1 MTSTREPESP
11 PVLQMRGISKRYP
24 GARALIDAN
33 LEVRRGEVHVLLGE
47 NGAGKSTLMKILSG
61 AVRADAGEIL
71 LDGHKV
77 DLDSPLRARKLG
89 ISTIYQ
95 ELSLVPHLSV
105 AENIFLGKTPT
116 RWGVVDARRMRQE
129 ARRILDTLGVPID
142 CDAPVHSLRLAQQ
155 QMVEVARALS
165 DNARILVM
173 DEPTSALSQREVEQ
187 LFATIA
193 RVISNGVAVIYISH
207 RMEEVFRIGHRVTV
221 LRDGS
226 HVATRGIEEVP
237 AAELVRL
244 MANREVSE
252 QYPRRGHARGAELL
266 RVDRLDGGGL
276 KEIAFTLHRGEILGI
291 AGLVGA
297 GRTRLAR
304 AIVGADPPSRSAL
317 RRASRD
323 GKRRIVVR
331 GAVESI
337 HSPADAARAGIGFLP
352 EDRKQQGLVLPL
364 SVERNISISHL
375 SALAR
380 FGVVNRPKEHGEAES
395 AIASLRIRT
404 PGSDQLVLNLSG
416 GNQQKV
422 VLAKWLAAHA
432 DILIFD
438 EPTRGIDV
446 AARHDIYLLMNQL
459 VENGAGLI
467 MISSDLPEVLGMSDR
482 ILVMRGGRVIR
493 ELAAQ
498 EATDAAVLQA
508 ALGVPA

>member
-1 MTSTREPESP
+1 MTTTHEAGPA
-11 PVLQMRGISKRYP
+11 VLQMRGMSKRYP
-24 GARALIDAN
+24 GARALNGAN
-33 LEVRRGEVHVLLGE
+33 LEVRRGEVHVVVGE

-71 LDGHKV
+71 LDGHRV
-77 DLDSPLRARKLG
+77 ELDSPLRARRLG

-116 RWGVVDARRMRQE
+116 RWGGVVDSRRMRQD
-129 ARRILDTLGVPID
+129 ARRILETLGVSID
-142 CDAPVHSLRLAQQ
+142 GDAPVHSLRLAQQ

-207 RMEEVFRIGHRVTV
+207 RMDEVFRIGHRVTV

-226 HVATRGIEEVP
+226 HVATRDIEDVT

-252 QYPRRGHARGAELL
+252 QYPRRRHARGEELL

-304 AIVGADPPSRSAL
+304 AIVGADPV
-317 RRASRD
+317 
-323 GKRRIVVR
+323 GERRIVVR
-331 GAVESI
+331 GSAEEI
-337 HSPADAARAGIGFLP
+337 DSPADAVRAGIGFLP

-364 SVERNISISHL
+364 SVERNISMSHL

-380 FGVVNRPKEHGEAES
+380 FGVVNQPKEHAEAES

-446 AARHDIYLLMNQL
+446 AARQDIYLLMNQL

-482 ILVMRGGRVIR
+482 ILVMRGGRVTR
-493 ELAAQ
+493 ELAAH

>member
-1 MTSTREPESP
+1 MTTTHEAVP
-11 PVLQMRGISKRYP
+11 PVLQMRGMSKRYP
-24 GARALIDAN
+24 GARALNAAN
-33 LEVRRGEVHVLLGE
+33 LEVRRGEVHVLVGE

-71 LDGHKV
+71 LDGAPV
-77 DLDSPLRARKLG
+77 ELDSPLRARKLG

-95 ELSLVPHLSV
+95 ELTLVPHLSV

-116 RWGVVDARRMRQE
+116 RWAGIVDRRRMRQE
-129 ARRILDTLGVPID
+129 ARRILDTLGVAIE

-165 DNARILVM
+165 DKARILVM

-207 RMEEVFRIGHRVTV
+207 RMDEVFRIGHRVTV

-226 HVATRGIEEVP
+226 HVVTCNIEEVT
-237 AAELVRL
+237 AAGLVRL
-244 MANREVSE
+244 MANREVSD
-252 QYPRRGHARGAELL
+252 QYPRRQHARGAELL

-304 AIVGADPPSRSAL
+304 AIVGADPSRSAL

-323 GKRRIVVR
+323 GARRIVVR
-331 GAVESI
+331 GAVEAI
-337 HSPADAARAGIGFLP
+337 HSPADAVRAGIGFLP

-375 SALAR
+375 SALAVL
-380 FGVVNRPKEHGEAES
+380 GVVNHPKEHGEAEA

-446 AARHDIYLLMNQL
+446 AARHDIYLPMNQL

-493 ELAAQ
+493 ELSSQ

>member
-1 MTSTREPESP
+1 M
-11 PVLQMRGISKRYP
+11 SKRYP
-24 GARALIDAN
+24 GARALNAAN
-33 LEVRRGEVHVLLGE
+33 LEVRRGEVHVLVGE

-77 DLDSPLRARKLG
+77 ELDSPLRARRLG

-95 ELSLVPHLSV
+95 ELTLVPHLSV

-116 RWGVVDARRMRQE
+116 RWGGVVDARRMRQE
-129 ARRILDTLGVPID
+129 TRSILDALGVAIE

-165 DNARILVM
+165 DKARILVM

-207 RMEEVFRIGHRVTV
+207 RMDEVFRIGHRVTV

-226 HVATRGIEEVP
+226 HVATRDIKDVT

-252 QYPRRGHARGAELL
+252 QYPRRRHARGAELL

-304 AIVGADPPSRSAL
+304 AIVGADSV
-317 RRASRD
+317 
-323 GKRRIVVR
+323 GETRIIVR
-331 GAVESI
+331 GTVEAI
-337 HSPADAARAGIGFLP
+337 DSPADAVRAGIGFLP

-380 FGVVNRPKEHGEAES
+380 FGVVNSPRERGEAES
-395 AIASLRIRT
+395 AIASLNIRT

-422 VLAKWLAAHA
+422 VLAKWLAAQA

-446 AARHDIYLLMNQL
+446 AARHDIYLLMNRL

-482 ILVMRGGRVIR
+482 VLVMRGGRVVR
-493 ELAAQ
+493 ELAAH

>member
-1 MTSTREPESP
+1 MTTTHEAGP
-11 PVLQMRGISKRYP
+11 PVLQMRGMSKRYP
-24 GARALIDAN
+24 GARALNGAS
-33 LEVRRGEVHVLLGE
+33 LEVRRGEVHVVVGE

-71 LDGHKV
+71 LDGHRV

-116 RWGVVDARRMRQE
+116 WWGGVVDSRRMRQD
-129 ARRILDTLGVPID
+129 ARRILDALGVSID

-193 RVISNGVAVIYISH
+193 RVTSNGVAVIYISH
-207 RMEEVFRIGHRVTV
+207 RMDEVFRIGHRVTV

-226 HVATRGIEEVP
+226 HVATRDIDDVR

-252 QYPRRGHARGAELL
+252 QYPRRRHARGEELL

-276 KEIAFTLHRGEILGI
+276 KEISLTLHRGEILGV

-304 AIVGADPPSRSAL
+304 AIVGADPV
-317 RRASRD
+317 
-323 GKRRIVVR
+323 GERRIVVR
-331 GAVESI
+331 GAAEQI
-337 HSPADAARAGIGFLP
+337 ESPADAVRAGIGFLP

-380 FGVVNRPKEHGEAES
+380 FGVVNHPKEHDEAES

-404 PGSDQLVLNLSG
+404 PGPDQLVLNLSG

-446 AARHDIYLLMNQL
+446 AARQDIYLLMNQL

-493 ELAAQ
+493 ELAAH

>member
-1 MTSTREPESP
+1 MTTPHEAGP
-11 PVLQMRGISKRYP
+11 PVLQMREMSKRYP
-24 GARALIDAN
+24 GARALNGASLD
-33 LEVRRGEVHVLLGE
+33 VRRGEVHVVVGE

-71 LDGHKV
+71 LDGLRV

-116 RWGVVDARRMRQE
+116 WWAGVVDSRRMRQD
-129 ARRILDTLGVPID
+129 ARRILDALGVSID
-142 CDAPVHSLRLAQQ
+142 GDAPVHSLRLAQQ

-207 RMEEVFRIGHRVTV
+207 RMDEVFRIGHRVTV

-226 HVATRGIEEVP
+226 RVATRDIADVT

-252 QYPRRGHARGAELL
+252 QYPRRRHARGEELL
-266 RVDRLDGGGL
+266 RVDRLEGRGL
-276 KEIAFTLHRGEILGI
+276 KEISFTLHRGEILGV

-304 AIVGADPPSRSAL
+304 AIVGADQV
-317 RRASRD
+317 
-323 GKRRIVVR
+323 GERRIVVR
-331 GAVESI
+331 GAVEQI
-337 HSPADAARAGIGFLP
+337 DSPVDAVRAGIGFLP

-380 FGVVNRPKEHGEAES
+380 FGVVNHPKEHDEAES

-446 AARHDIYLLMNQL
+446 AARQDIYLLMNQL

-493 ELAAQ
+493 ELAAH

>member
-1 MTSTREPESP
+1 MTSVSEPSVAQP
-11 PVLQMRGISKRYP
+11 ILQMRGISKRYP
-24 GARALIDAN
+24 GARALTNGN
-33 LEVRRGEVHVLLGE
+33 LDVRSGEVHILVGE

-71 LDGHKV
+71 LDGRPVELHG
-77 DLDSPLRARKLG
+77 PLRARQLG

-116 RWGVVDARRMRQE
+116 RFAGIVDSRRMRQD
-129 ARRILDTLGVPID
+129 ARRILDGLGVPID

-165 DNARILVM
+165 DDARILVM
-173 DEPTSALSQREVEQ
+173 DEPTSALSQREVAQ
-187 LFATIA
+187 LFATIE
-193 RVISNGVAVIYISH
+193 RVTANGVAVVYISH
-207 RMEEVFRIGHRVTV
+207 RMDEVFRIGQRVTV

-226 HVATRGIEEVP
+226 HVATRNIAEVT

-244 MANREVSE
+244 MADREVTE
-252 QYPRRGHARGAELL
+252 HYPRRTHSLGEELL
-266 RVDRLDGGGL
+266 RVDRLNGSGL
-276 KEIAFTLHRGEILGI
+276 KDISFVLRRGEILGI
-291 AGLVGA
+291 AGLAGA

-304 AIVGADPPSRSAL
+304 AIVGADAVAERH
-317 RRASRD
+317 
-323 GKRRIVVR
+323 IVVR
-331 GAVESI
+331 GRPTRI
-337 HSPADAARAGIGFLP
+337 QSPADAVGARIGFLP

-364 SVERNISISHL
+364 SLERNISISHL
-375 SALAR
+375 SALSR
-380 FGVVNRPKEHGEAES
+380 FGVVDRVKERGEADD

-404 PGSDQLVLNLSG
+404 PGAEQVVLNLSG

-422 VLAKWLAAHA
+422 VLAKWLAAKA

-446 AARHDIYLLMNQL
+446 AARQDIYLLMNRL
-459 VENGAGLI
+459 VESGAGLI

-482 ILVMRGGRVIR
+482 ILVMRGGAVAA
-493 ELAAQ
+493 ELAAH
-498 EATDAAVLQA
+498 EATDASVLQA
-508 ALGVPA
+508 ALGVPS

>member
-1 MTSTREPESP
+1 MTTTHEAVP
-11 PVLQMRGISKRYP
+11 PVLQMRGMSKRYP
-24 GARALIDAN
+24 GARALNAAN
-33 LEVRRGEVHVLLGE
+33 LEVRRGEVHVLVGE

-71 LDGHKV
+71 LDGDPV
-77 DLDSPLRARKLG
+77 ELDSPLRARKLG

-95 ELSLVPHLSV
+95 ELTLVPHLSV

-116 RWGVVDARRMRQE
+116 RWPGIVDRRRMRQE
-129 ARRILDTLGVPID
+129 ARRILDTLGVAIE

-165 DNARILVM
+165 DKARILVM

-207 RMEEVFRIGHRVTV
+207 RMDEVFRIGHRVTV

-226 HVATRGIEEVP
+226 HVVTCNIEEVT
-237 AAELVRL
+237 AAGLVRL
-244 MANREVSE
+244 MANREVSD
-252 QYPRRGHARGAELL
+252 QYPRRQHARGAELL

-304 AIVGADPPSRSAL
+304 AIVGADPSRSAL

-323 GKRRIVVR
+323 GARRIVVR
-331 GAVESI
+331 GAVEAI
-337 HSPADAARAGIGFLP
+337 HSPADAVRAGIGFLP

-375 SALAR
+375 SALAVL
-380 FGVVNRPKEHGEAES
+380 GVVNHPKEHGEAEA

-493 ELAAQ
+493 ELSSQ

>member
-1 MTSTREPESP
+1 MTHTPEPVAP

-24 GARALIDAN
+24 GARALTDAS
-33 LEVRRGEVHVLLGE
+33 LEVRRAEVHIVVGE

-61 AVRADAGEIL
+61 AVRADAGEIV
-71 LDGHKV
+71 LDGSKV
-77 DLDSPLRARKLG
+77 ELDSPLRARKLG

-95 ELSLVPHLSV
+95 ELSLVPHMSV

-116 RWGVVDARRMRQE
+116 RWPGIVDVRRMRQE
-129 ARRILDTLGVPID
+129 ARRILDSLGVSID
-142 CDAPVHSLRLAQQ
+142 SDAPIHSLRLAQQ

-187 LFATIA
+187 LFATIT
-193 RVISNGVAVIYISH
+193 RVTSNGVAVIYISH
-207 RMEEVFRIGHRVTV
+207 RMDEVFRIGHRVTV
-221 LRDGS
+221 LRDGR
-226 HVATRGIEEVP
+226 HVATRDIEDVT

-244 MANREVSE
+244 MADREVADH
-252 QYPRRGHARGAELL
+252 YPRRRHALGDELL
-266 RVDRLDGGGL
+266 RVDRLNGGGL
-276 KEIAFTLHRGEILGI
+276 KEISFALHRGEILGI

-304 AIVGADPPSRSAL
+304 AIVGADPVAERRVVVHGSARS
-317 RRASRD
+317 
-323 GKRRIVVR
+323 I
-331 GAVESI
+331 ET
-337 HSPADAARAGIGFLP
+337 PADAVRAGIGFLP

-364 SVERNISISHL
+364 SVERNISMSHL

-380 FGVVNRPKEHGEAES
+380 FGVLDGAKERGEADS
-395 AIASLRIRT
+395 AIRSLRIRT

-446 AARHDIYLLMNQL
+446 AARQDIYLLMNQL

-482 ILVMRGGRVIR
+482 ILVMRGGRVTR
-493 ELAAQ
+493 ELAAH

>member
-1 MTSTREPESP
+1 MTTTHEAGP
-11 PVLQMRGISKRYP
+11 PVLQMRGMSKRYP
-24 GARALIDAN
+24 GARALNGAS
-33 LEVRRGEVHVLLGE
+33 LEVRRGEVHVVVGE

-71 LDGHKV
+71 LDGHRV

-116 RWGVVDARRMRQE
+116 WWGGVVDSRRMRQD
-129 ARRILDTLGVPID
+129 ARRILDALGVSID

-193 RVISNGVAVIYISH
+193 RVTSNGVAVIYISH
-207 RMEEVFRIGHRVTV
+207 RMDEVFRIGHRVTV

-226 HVATRGIEEVP
+226 HVATHDIDDVR

-252 QYPRRGHARGAELL
+252 QYPRRRHARGEELL

-276 KEIAFTLHRGEILGI
+276 KEISLTLHRGEILGV

-304 AIVGADPPSRSAL
+304 AIVGADPV
-317 RRASRD
+317 
-323 GKRRIVVR
+323 GERRIVVR
-331 GAVESI
+331 GAAEQI
-337 HSPADAARAGIGFLP
+337 ESPADAVRAGIGFLP

-380 FGVVNRPKEHGEAES
+380 FGVVNHPKEHGEAES

-446 AARHDIYLLMNQL
+446 AARQDIYLLMNQL
-459 VENGAGLI
+459 VENGAGLM

-493 ELAAQ
+493 ELAAH